1 MTVGTFFL
9 LLVLGATALVLV
21 GLGRSFK
28 LRSERSNFEQDYAR
42 SYFSG
47 SGAIALSP
55 ECSRVKL
62 RMRGHTKI
70 YTLADVRSWEKRW
83 HNTKR
88 EGTLTVSV
96 RDVDQPVWTIKF
108 SSESTMNQWY
118 ELLNQAI
125 NAD

>member
-42 SYFSG
+42 SYFARS
-47 SGAIALSP
+47 SAVALSP
-55 ECSRVKL
+55 ELSRIKL
-62 RMRGHTKI
+62 RARNQTKI
-70 YTLADVRSWEKRW
+70 YTLADVRDWEKHW

-96 RDVDQPVWTIKF
+96 RDVDQPVWKIKF
-108 SSESTMNQWY
+108 SSEATMNQWY

>member
-9 LLVLGATALVLV
+9 LLVLGAAALVLV

-28 LRSERSNFEQDYAR
+28 LRSERGNFEQGYAR
-42 SYFSG
+42 SYFSR

-55 ECSRVKL
+55 ERSRIKL
-62 RMRGHTKI
+62 RDRNQTKI
-70 YTLADVRSWEKRW
+70 YAFADVRSWEKHW

-88 EGTLTVSV
+88 EGTLTVSM

-108 SSESTMNQWY
+108 GNEAEMNRWY

-125 NAD
+125 NAN

>member
-9 LLVLGATALVLV
+9 LLVLGATALVLA

-42 SYFSG
+42 SYFSR
-47 SGAIALSP
+47 SSAVALSA
-55 ECSRVKL
+55 ERFRIKF
-62 RMRGHTKI
+62 RARNQTKI
-70 YTLADVRSWEKRW
+70 YTLADVRSWEKHW

-108 SSESTMNQWY
+108 GNEAEMNRWY

-125 NAD
+125 NGN

>member
-1 MTVGTFFL
+1 MTVGTFLL

-28 LRSERSNFEQDYAR
+28 LRSERGNFERDYER
-42 SYFSG
+42 SYFSR

-55 ECSRVKL
+55 ERARIKL
-62 RMRGHTKI
+62 HDRNQTKI
-70 YTLADVRSWEKRW
+70 YSFADVRAWEKHW

-88 EGTLTVSV
+88 EGTLAVSV

-108 SSESTMNQWY
+108 GNEAEMNRWY
-118 ELLNQAI
+118 E
-125 NAD
+125 

>member
-9 LLVLGATALVLV
+9 LLVLGAAALVLLN
-21 GLGRSFK
+21 LGRSFK
-28 LRSERSNFEQDYAR
+28 LRSERAIFEQEYAR
-42 SYFSG
+42 SYFSD

-55 ECSRVKL
+55 ERSRVKL

-70 YTLADVRSWEKRW
+70 YALADVRSWEKHW

-88 EGTLTVSV
+88 KGTLTVNV

-108 SSESTMNQWY
+108 GNETEINRWY

-125 NAD
+125 NAN

>member
-9 LLVLGATALVLV
+9 LLVLGAAALMLV

-42 SYFSG
+42 SYFSR

-55 ECSRVKL
+55 ERARIKL
-62 RMRGHTKI
+62 RDRNQTKI
-70 YTLADVRSWEKRW
+70 YSFADVRAWEKHW

-88 EGTLTVSV
+88 EGTLTVSM
-96 RDVDQPVWTIKF
+96 RDVDQPVWTFKF
-108 SSESTMNQWY
+108 ASETEMNRWY
-118 ELLNQAI
+118 EILNQAI
-125 NAD
+125 NDQ